1 MRQKLATSLA
11 ALGEKED
18 EEPWGMLRCLGEL
31 LGEMRRNELSEIL
44 SLKQGLASSGVRLE
58 IED

>member
-18 EEPWGMLRCLGEL
+18 GEPWKMLRCLGEL
-31 LGEMRRNELSEIL
+31 LSEMRRNELSEIL